1 MYNMALIDHKFDLE
15 SKGLRVSVY
24 GNLLMIILG
33 ISFAVTT
40 GSHAILLDGI
50 YSVIAFVMALFAQR
64 IAILVDRPP
73 SDRFPFGYA
82 HFEPIFNTL
91 RSLLIIVISIFAFWS
106 AIEDVIAG
114 GHMIDTRQAFLY
126 GVICTLICLGIS
138 FYERKLCRRIVSPL
152 LVVDSRSWMID
163 GLLSVTATVAFL
175 SAMILQN
182 TGWQEGVLYIDPFL
196 VILLVLIMIP
206 IPIKMLK
213 GSVREVLQANSAD
226 GVEQTLRENVERVV
240 EPLNLQTVDIRMLK
254 TGRYFYVMI
263 YLVLKT
269 EASGMTVFELDQIRE
284 KIISALPPCGERL
297 IIDVVFTTQDKWLL
311 EQQSLSQTDFTVS
324 S

>member
-1 MYNMALIDHKFDLE
+1 MELIDHKFDLE

-33 ISFAVTT
+33 ISFAITT
-40 GSHAILLDGI
+40 GSHA
-50 YSVIAFVMALFAQR
+50 
-64 IAILVDRPP
+64 
-73 SDRFPFGYA
+73 
-82 HFEPIFNTL
+82 
-91 RSLLIIVISIFAFWS
+91 
-106 AIEDVIAG
+106 
-114 GHMIDTRQAFLY
+114 
-126 GVICTLICLGIS
+126 
-138 FYERKLCRRIVSPL
+138 
-152 LVVDSRSWMID
+152 
-163 GLLSVTATVAFL
+163 
-175 SAMILQN
+175 
-182 TGWQEGVLYIDPFL
+182 
-196 VILLVLIMIP
+196 ILLVLIMIP
-206 IPIKMLK
+206 IPIKMLG
-213 GSVREVLQANSAD
+213 GSVREVLQASSAD

-269 EASGMTVFELDQIRE
+269 ETSGMTVLELDQIRE
-284 KIISALPPCGERL
+284 KIISALPPCGGRL